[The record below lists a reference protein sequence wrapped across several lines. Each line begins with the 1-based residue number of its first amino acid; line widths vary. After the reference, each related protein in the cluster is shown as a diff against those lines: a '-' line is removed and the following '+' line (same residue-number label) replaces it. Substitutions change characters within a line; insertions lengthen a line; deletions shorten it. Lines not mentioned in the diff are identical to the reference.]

1 MRANKPTNRS
11 RADEIRARRNAEKPR
26 ANVTS
31 PRPVKPNSQVSQRSH
46 VAPIRSVTSRTNIP
60 GVPTRKHY
68 QNNQTKHT
76 YVSLPSLGAELRL
89 PALPRIQVGWRLISG
104 LIVVVMAGI
113 LLVMWNQP
121 MFQIDLVNLTGAKRL
136 TSNDIITA
144 LQVKGMRVI
153 EINPDQLAQNLQK
166 SFPDLSQVQVHVS
179 LPAGLHITVN
189 ERQPVIAWQQDK
201 QTQWIS
207 QDGFAFQP
215 RGDPGVTLVQVQA
228 QGTLPAKAVQNDTGK
243 GTVVANKTS
252 TTAPFLSP
260 DLLNAILTL
269 APQVPAKTAI
279 IYDPDYGL
287 GWNDPAGWQVFFG
300 DQTSDM
306 AAKLAQYQAIVAQLK
321 KDNIH
326 PKLISVAFPTAPFY
340 RLE

>member
-1 MRANKPTNRS
+1 MRASKSTKRS
-11 RADEIRARRNAEKPR
+11 RADEVRARRNAEKPR

-31 PRPVKPNSQVSQRSH
+31 PRPVRQTSPTIQRSH
-46 VAPIRSVTSRTNIP
+46 VAPVRPVTSRTNIP

-68 QNNQTKHT
+68 QDNQTKHT

-89 PALPRIQVGWRLISG
+89 PALPRVQVGWRLLSG
-104 LIVVVMAGI
+104 LIVAVMAGI

-136 TSNDIITA
+136 TSNDIISV
-144 LQVKGMRVI
+144 LHVKGMRVI
-153 EINPDQLAQNLQK
+153 EANPNQMAADLQK

-179 LPAGLHITVN
+179 LPAGLHISVS
-189 ERQPVIAWQQDK
+189 ERQPVIAWQEDK

-207 QDGFAFQP
+207 QDGIAFPP
-215 RGDPGVTLVQVQA
+215 RGDPGVTLVKVQA
-228 QGTLPAKAVQNDTGK
+228 QGNLPANTVQNDAGK
-243 GTVVANKTS
+243 GTTAADKTS
-252 TTAPFLSP
+252 TPAPFLSP
-260 DLLNAILTL
+260 ALLNAILTL

-300 DQTSDM
+300 DQTGDM

-321 KDNIH
+321 KENIH
-326 PKLISVAFPTAPFY
+326 PKLISVAFPTAPFF